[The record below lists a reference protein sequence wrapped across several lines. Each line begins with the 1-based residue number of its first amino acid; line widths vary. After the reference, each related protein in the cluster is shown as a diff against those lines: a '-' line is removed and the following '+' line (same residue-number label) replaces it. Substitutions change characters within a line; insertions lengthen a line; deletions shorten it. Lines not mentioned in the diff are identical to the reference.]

1 MKKKLV
7 AFAVTAAMIITSAVP
22 VFAVDWTDKP
32 TTPTT
37 NPNPNVIT
45 LNAGENRATY
55 AVAGPAADG
64 AHFSQVIDLNKGPG
78 EGHYYQ
84 YDLFFTDKENGTQ
97 KDQISTV
104 VRGWSTG
111 SNITVNGEQI
121 VSNTKGMIELVYDVS
136 EYGVDV
142 SVIELGLQTPKVT
155 TKKLGLAEGADWI
168 SHFNAGGDVAMTMY
182 YEHPENVESL
192 KVIVKN
198 EEYDP
203 IEAARQ
209 GASYTVPEYV
219 EATQAVLGQELTIS
233 EVTLTADTKLTTA
246 DDIKTYTD
254 IAWLRDGVTV
264 VGRDVKYTPTTDD
277 QGHKITAVVSGK
289 AGTGV
294 FDEVVW
300 GADSEALARFTRYAG
315 ANRYETAM
323 NLAKATLQ
331 SGQKFGGVVIASGAD
346 YPDALSAVALA
357 AEKKYPVLLV
367 DDDYEDAVVDFINA
381 NATYN
386 GTKIYIIGGTSVV
399 SQGFEDA
406 LYRYADVERL
416 AGADRYVT
424 NLAVLDELEID
435 SSAEILVASGTSYAD
450 VLSAAATGEP
460 VLLVGDSLNSAQ
472 RKFLGS
478 LGQND
483 KYYVIGGT
491 NAVSADLFGELQSG
505 EYVAN
510 VLTDVVRVAGD
521 NRYTTN
527 ERVYQAFSDKWN
539 STPAVYVA
547 TGDDFADGL
556 VAAANAAAYGP
567 YPLALVNNNNVETAN
582 YIIASEGV
590 ASEGRIF
597 VFGGTAAV
605 SNELVQEI
613 VVGQ

>member
-22 VFAVDWTDKP
+22 VFAVNWTDKP

-45 LNAGENRATY
+45 LDAGENRATY

-121 VSNTKGMIELVYDVS
+121 VSNTKGMIELVYDVT

-168 SHFNAGGDVAMTMY
+168 SHFNAGGDAAMTMY

-323 NLAKATLQ
+323 NLATERYLTNGKLP
-331 SGQKFGGVVIASGAD
+331 GVIIASGTD

-357 AEKKYPVLLV
+357 SEKSYPILLV
-367 DDDYEDAVVDFINA
+367 NESYEDAVVDYINA
-381 NATYN
+381 NATYSMP
-386 GTKIYIIGGTSVV
+386 IYIVGGTGVV
-399 SQGFEDA
+399 SQEFEDA
-406 LYRYADVERL
+406 LYKYPNVERL
-416 AGADRYVT
+416 AGADRYAT
-424 NLAVLDELEID
+424 NLAVLGELNID
-435 SSAEILVASGTSYAD
+435 TRAEILVASGTAYAD
-450 VLSAAATGEP
+450 VLSAAATGKP
-460 VLLVGDSLNSAQ
+460 VVLVGDSLNSAQ
-472 RKFLGS
+472 RKFLGA

-483 KYYVIGGT
+483 KYYIIGGT
-491 NAVSADLFGELQSG
+491 GVVSAALENELTSK

-510 VLTDVVRVAGD
+510 VLTDVIRVARD

-527 ERVYQAFSDKWN
+527 EKVYQQFAREWEN
-539 STPAVYVA
+539 TNPAVYIA

-556 VAAANAAAYGP
+556 VAAANAGIFP
-567 YPLALVNNNNVETAN
+567 FPLALVNNNNPETAN
-582 YIIASEGV
+582 YIIAEERV
-590 ASEGRIF
+590 ADEGRIF
-597 VFGGTAAV
+597 VFGGTGAV
-605 SNELVQEI
+605 SNELVQKI
-613 VVGQ
+613 VVG

>member
-22 VFAVDWTDKP
+22 VFAVNWTDKP

-45 LNAGENRATY
+45 LDAGENRATY

-84 YDLFFTDKENGTQ
+84 YDLFFADKENGTQ

-264 VGRDVKYTPTTDD
+264 VGTDVKYTPTADD

-323 NLAKATLQ
+323 NLATERYLTNGKLP
-331 SGQKFGGVVIASGAD
+331 GVIIASGTD

-357 AEKKYPVLLV
+357 SEKSYPILLV
-367 DDDYEDAVVDFINA
+367 NESYEDAVVDYINA
-381 NATYN
+381 NATYSMP
-386 GTKIYIIGGTSVV
+386 IYIVGGTGVV
-399 SQGFEDA
+399 SQEFEDA
-406 LYRYADVERL
+406 LYKYPNVERL
-416 AGADRYVT
+416 AGADRYAT
-424 NLAVLDELEID
+424 NLAVLGELNID
-435 SSAEILVASGTSYAD
+435 TRAEILVASGTAYAD
-450 VLSAAATGEP
+450 VLSAAATGKP
-460 VLLVGDSLNSAQ
+460 VVLVGDSLNSAQ
-472 RKFLGS
+472 RKFLGA

-483 KYYVIGGT
+483 EYYIIGGT
-491 NAVSADLFGELQSG
+491 GVVSAALENELTSK
-505 EYVAN
+505 EYVAD
-510 VLTDVVRVAGD
+510 VLTDVIRVAGD

-527 ERVYQAFSDKWN
+527 EKVYQQFAREWEN
-539 STPAVYVA
+539 TNPAVYIA

-556 VAAANAAAYGP
+556 VAAANAGIFP
-567 YPLALVNNNNVETAN
+567 FPLALVNNNNPETAN
-582 YIIASEGV
+582 YIIAEEKV
-590 ASEGRIF
+590 ADEGRVF
-597 VFGGTAAV
+597 VFGGTGAV

-613 VVGQ
+613 VVG

>member
-45 LNAGENRATY
+45 LDADENRATY

-121 VSNTKGMIELVYDVS
+121 VSNTKGMIELVYDVT

-168 SHFNAGGDVAMTMY
+168 SHFNAGGDAAMTMY

-209 GASYTVPEYV
+209 GASYAVPEYV
-219 EATQAVLGQELTIS
+219 EATQAVLEQELTIS

-264 VGRDVKYTPTTDD
+264 VGTDVKYTPGDD
-277 QGHKITAVVSGK
+277 DKGHKITAVVSGK

-323 NLAKATLQ
+323 NLATERYLTNGKLP
-331 SGQKFGGVVIASGAD
+331 GVIIASGTD

-357 AEKKYPVLLV
+357 SEKLYPILLV
-367 DDDYEDAVVDFINA
+367 NESYEDAVVDYINA
-381 NATYN
+381 NATYSMP
-386 GTKIYIIGGTSVV
+386 IYIVGGTGVV
-399 SQGFEDA
+399 SQEFEDA
-406 LYRYADVERL
+406 LYKYPNVERL
-416 AGADRYVT
+416 AGADRYAT
-424 NLAVLDELEID
+424 NLAVLGELNID
-435 SSAEILVASGTSYAD
+435 TRAEILVASGTAYAD
-450 VLSAAATGEP
+450 VLSAAATGKP
-460 VLLVGDSLNSAQ
+460 VVLVGDSLNSAQ
-472 RKFLGS
+472 RKFLGA
-478 LGQND
+478 LGHND
-483 KYYVIGGT
+483 KYYIIGGT
-491 NAVSADLFGELQSG
+491 GVVSAALENELTSK

-510 VLTDVVRVAGD
+510 VLTDVIRVAGD

-527 ERVYQAFSDKWN
+527 EKVYQQFAREWEN
-539 STPAVYVA
+539 TNPAVYIA

-556 VAAANAAAYGP
+556 VAAANAGIFP
-567 YPLALVNNNNVETAN
+567 FPLALVNNNNPETAN
-582 YIIASEGV
+582 YIIAEEKV
-590 ASEGRIF
+590 ADEGRVF
-597 VFGGTAAV
+597 VFGGTGAV

-613 VVGQ
+613 VVG